1 MTTLITPPVSK
12 LGIDLQAF
20 RTDRPDE
27 WRMDE
32 FTREAELMALR
43 IKELE
48 AALNKIVGI
57 ELSCTSVAMSYQ
69 LANKIASRALEQNE

>member
-1 MTTLITPPVSK
+1 MTTLREAPASK
-12 LGIDLQAF
+12 LGVKLQSY

-27 WRMDE
+27 WTMDE

-48 AALNKIVGI
+48 ALLVRSID
-57 ELSCTSVAMSYQ
+57 
-69 LANKIASRALEQNE
+69 